1 MIAQNMNRLQY
12 FVIAKSKKFGMLLAE
27 VKKLN
32 RNDRYC
38 GSFRPISFEGKG
50 LL

>member
-1 MIAQNMNRLQY
+1 
-12 FVIAKSKKFGMLLAE
+12 MLFTE
-27 VKKLN
+27 KKKLSW
-32 RNDRYC
+32 NDRYC

>member
-1 MIAQNMNRLQY
+1 
-12 FVIAKSKKFGMLLAE
+12 MLFKE
-27 VKKLN
+27 NKKLN

>member
-1 MIAQNMNRLQY
+1 
-12 FVIAKSKKFGMLLAE
+12 MLFKE
-27 VKKLN
+27 NKKLS

-38 GSFRPISFEGKG
+38 GPFRPISFEGKG

>member
-1 MIAQNMNRLQY
+1 
-12 FVIAKSKKFGMLLAE
+12 MLFKE
-27 VKKLN
+27 NKKLR

-38 GSFRPISFEGKG
+38 GPFRSVSFGEKG

>member
-1 MIAQNMNRLQY
+1 
-12 FVIAKSKKFGMLLAE
+12 MLFKE
-27 VKKLN
+27 NKKLS

-38 GSFRPISFEGKG
+38 GSFRPINFKGRG